1 MKPYNLRLQGLW
13 VEYYK
18 PVRNLIIV
26 EASDVYRVTTAN
38 YQIDEWVNVDQ
49 FPIQH
54 WNEYC
59 YSPNMHSLSK
69 HLNFHLLY
77 VHQLRMHYVFQDS
90 NFKVY
95 YIYHGKFGGPFQAHF
110 PVTFF
115 ADRLIYTGFSY
126 SLEEAEGRGF
136 QNYES
141 KQTVCLW

>member
-115 ADRLIYTGFSY
+115 ADRLIYTGFAY
-126 SLEEAEGRGF
+126 SFQDADVRGF